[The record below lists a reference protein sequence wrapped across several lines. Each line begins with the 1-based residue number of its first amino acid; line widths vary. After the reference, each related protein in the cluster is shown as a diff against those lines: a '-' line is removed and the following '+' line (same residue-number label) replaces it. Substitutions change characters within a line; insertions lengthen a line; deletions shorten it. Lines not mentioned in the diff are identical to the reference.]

1 MIDNC
6 ALPLDSGVHEVSIDA
21 HDVYIKKSQTVFR
34 EILLEMPTQ
43 PLLNMFQRSPLKHSE
58 PLHKGS
64 IEPQKLDTQTYS
76 EMRMSVFFLFYIL
89 LWNSLI
95 I

>member
-6 ALPLDSGVHEVSIDA
+6 ALPLDSDFHEVSIDP
-21 HDVYIKKSQTVFR
+21 HDVYIKKSQTVYR
-34 EILLEMPTQ
+34 EILLEMPTH
-43 PLLNMFQRSPLKHSE
+43 PLLNMFRCRFLKHRE

-76 EMRMSVFFLFYIL
+76 EMRMLF
-89 LWNSLI
+89 
-95 I
+95 

>member
-6 ALPLDSGVHEVSIDA
+6 ALPLDSDAHGVSIDA
-21 HDVYIKKSQTVFR
+21 HDVYIKKSQTIFR

-43 PLLNMFQRSPLKHSE
+43 PLLNSFIKHSE
-58 PLHKGS
+58 LLHKGS

-76 EMRMSVFFLFYIL
+76 EMRMSVILVFFVLYTIME
-89 LWNSLI
+89 SLI